1 MRVLRAPEV
10 VRRVGYSRMHLWRLE
25 RNGLFPKRVQLGPN
39 AVGWLETEI
48 DEWIKA
54 RVAERDRQSEA
65 A

>member
-1 MRVLRAPEV
+1 
-10 VRRVGYSRMHLWRLE
+10 MHLWRLE

-39 AVGWLETEI
+39 AVAWLESEI
-48 DEWIKA
+48 DEWINA